1 MRPILAALAL
11 AVLAATAA
19 GCGSACKDLGYRICE
34 CQPVGPLRDSCNNG
48 VNTQLGQGTQPPTS
62 ADQAYCQEK
71 LATCPDP
78 AVDLTACDKLN
89 TAEGKAACGLAYPAG
104 T

>member
-1 MRPILAALAL
+1 MRPILAALAI
-11 AVLAATAA
+11 AFVAATAA

-34 CQPVGPLRDSCNNG
+34 CQPFGPLRDACHNG
-48 VNTQLGQGTQPPTS
+48 VDAQLGQGTQPATS
-62 ADQAYCQEK
+62 ADQAFCQEK

-78 AVDLTACDKLN
+78 GTDDTACDKMN
-89 TAEGKAACGLAYPAG
+89 TAAGKVACGLAYPAG